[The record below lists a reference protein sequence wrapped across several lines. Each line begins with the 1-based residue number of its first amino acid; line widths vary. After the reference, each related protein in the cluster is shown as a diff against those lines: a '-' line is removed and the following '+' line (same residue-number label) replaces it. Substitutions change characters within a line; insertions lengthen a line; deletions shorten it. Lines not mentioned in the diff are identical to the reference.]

1 MKAGKYWIGDLC
13 YVLGNRWDEVC
24 NLIIVGHKCL
34 DGIFTLKDG
43 TEFAIFSTAH
53 GDGVYTDSSGIGT
66 YPVDSGSI
74 GCVLFSEIDE
84 KAKPIAHGC
93 GNIIDFKDSFK
104 PFAFNGLIEFGDISI
119 MTDYEEDEE
128 DDWAI
133 NNEEN

>member
-24 NLIIVGHKCL
+24 NLIIDGHKCL
-34 DGIFTLKDG
+34 DGIFTLNDG

-84 KAKPIAHGC
+84 ESKDTAHEC
-93 GNIIDFKDSFK
+93 GAIIDFNYNFS
-104 PFAFNGLIEFGDISI
+104 PFESDGLIEFGNISI
-119 MTDYEEDEE
+119 MTDYGDE

-133 NNEEN
+133 SNEEN